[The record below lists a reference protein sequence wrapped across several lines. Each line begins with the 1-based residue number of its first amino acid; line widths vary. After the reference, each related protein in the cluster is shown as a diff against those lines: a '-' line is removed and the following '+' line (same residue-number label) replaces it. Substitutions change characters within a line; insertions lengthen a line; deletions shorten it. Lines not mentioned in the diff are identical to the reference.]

1 MFVHEEADLDLSFG
15 AAQEVLADLARGG
28 LLLNASRAAYG
39 DGVTGLARVGPVGS
53 VRGLSRL
60 VRVDMGDPV
69 VRRDSAHLALRWQAT
84 GPGSALF
91 PALDADI
98 EIAPAA
104 GTGTRLTIDGVYRAP
119 MGTIGAGLDQAV
131 LSRVA
136 AATIR
141 DFAGRVAKAIT
152 GIAAGSA
159 RADQAPGEGQAAEPP
174 PASLLP

>member
-1 MFVHEEADLDLSFG
+1 MHEDTDLALSFA
-15 AAQEVLADLARGG
+15 AAQQVLPDLARGG

-39 DGVTGLARVGPVGS
+39 DGITGVARVGPVGS

-60 VRVDMGDPV
+60 VRVDMGDPI
-69 VRRDSAHLALRWQAT
+69 VRPDSVHLALRWEAT

-98 EIAPAA
+98 AITPAA
-104 GTGTRLTIDGVYRAP
+104 GRGTRLTIDGVYRAP
-119 MGTIGAGLDQAV
+119 MGTIGASLDQAV
-131 LSRVA
+131 LSHVA

-141 DFAGRVAKAIT
+141 DFAGRVARALSAL
-152 GIAAGSA
+152 AADSGPA
-159 RADQAPGEGQAAEPP
+159 GHAPGQGAAEPP